1 VNRLAWL
8 AAHLHEVED
17 QIRLVERRR
26 GRKSKEL
33 LEEAL
38 LRAAE
43 ETLRARGLTFG

>member
-8 AAHLHEVED
+8 AAHLYWVED

-26 GRKSKEL
+26 GSKEL

-43 ETLRARGLTFG
+43 ETLQARGLTFG

>member
-1 VNRLAWL
+1 VNGLAWL

-17 QIRLVERRR
+17 QIRLVERR
-26 GRKSKEL
+26 GRARRL

-43 ETLRARGLTFG
+43 EILQAQGLTFG